1 MIYFESNFMV
11 SQNNIILYTWYLSN
25 SLSLKIICLLHPLM
39 RHTVFFISK
48 DPLYVSSEYKNLSK
62 MQFLVEISKFSSDKF
77 RFVPGF
83 RALLK
88 SNVCPLLYDGL
99 KIKQFMVFRL
109 RQAYCRFA
117 KMRFYQFRNNL

>member
-25 SLSLKIICLLHPLM
+25 SLSLKIICLLHPFNASYRIFHPNGPLM
-39 RHTVFFISK
+39 PECKNAVENGIFDKNFEIFESK
-48 DPLYVSSEYKNLSK
+48 LS
-62 MQFLVEISKFSSDKF
+62 I
-77 RFVPGF
+77 
-83 RALLK
+83 RAWLK
-88 SNVCPLLYDGL
+88 SNVCPPLNDGS

-109 RQAYCRFA
+109 RQAYCGFT